1 MRITEVAAPAATRIV
16 DELVCFS
23 LYTASRSTTQAYRA
37 LLAPWGL
44 TYPQYLVLVLLW
56 SGDDRTVT
64 DLGRQLDLDSGTLS
78 PLLTRMEEAGYVTRR
93 RISADQRVVTVS
105 LADRGRT
112 VRAELAHVPAAIM
125 RGMGLDLERARE
137 LIAALQLLTA
147 GMQGT
152 TADALAHPATPAEP
166 DADAPAHRT
175 PRPAEPT
182 AARTP

>member
-1 MRITEVAAPAATRIV
+1 MPDRETIPPDAAAAAPARIA

-64 DLGRQLDLDSGTLS
+64 ELGQQLDLDSGTLS
-78 PLLTRMEEAGYVTRR
+78 PLLARMEEAGFVTRR

-105 LADRGRT
+105 LAERGRT
-112 VRAELAHVPAAIM
+112 VRAELAHVPAAII
-125 RGMGLDLERARE
+125 RGMGLDLDRARQ
-137 LIAALQLLTA
+137 LLATLHLLTA
-147 GMQGT
+147 GMQDA
-152 TADALAHPATPAEP
+152 TAEALAQPATP
-166 DADAPAHRT
+166 PAQ
-175 PRPAEPT
+175 AS
-182 AARTP
+182 ARTP

>member
-1 MRITEVAAPAATRIV
+1 MPDRDALPPDAVDAAPARIA

-64 DLGRQLDLDSGTLS
+64 ELGQQLDLDSGTLS
-78 PLLTRMEEAGYVTRR
+78 PLLARMEEAGFVARR

-105 LADRGRT
+105 LAERGRT
-112 VRAELAHVPAAIM
+112 VRAELAHVPAAVI
-125 RGMGLDLERARE
+125 RGMGLDLDRARQ
-137 LIAALQLLTA
+137 LLAALHLITS
-147 GMQGT
+147 GMQET
-152 TADALAHPATPAEP
+152 TAEALAHPAT
-166 DADAPAHRT
+166 
-175 PRPAEPT
+175 RPAEAQALTRAP
-182 AARTP
+182 

>member
-1 MRITEVAAPAATRIV
+1 MTNPEAAASADGQPATARIV

-64 DLGRQLDLDSGTLS
+64 DLGQQLDLDSGTLS
-78 PLLTRMEEAGYVTRR
+78 PLLARMEDAGFVTRR

-105 LADRGRT
+105 LAERGRT
-112 VRAELAHVPAAIM
+112 VRAELAHVPAVII

-147 GMQGT
+147 GMHGT
-152 TADALAHPATPAEP
+152 TADALAQPATRTAPPLREQPAE
-166 DADAPAHRT
+166 
-175 PRPAEPT
+175 RPA
-182 AARTP
+182 ARAT

>member
-1 MRITEVAAPAATRIV
+1 MPDRDPRPSADETAPSARIA

-64 DLGRQLDLDSGTLS
+64 ELGQQLDLDSGTLS
-78 PLLTRMEEAGYVTRR
+78 PLLARMDEAGYVTRR

-105 LADRGRT
+105 LAERGRT
-112 VRAELAHVPAAIM
+112 VRAELAHVPAAII
-125 RGMGLDLERARE
+125 RGMGLDLDRARQ
-137 LIAALQLLTA
+137 LLAALHLVTA
-147 GMQGT
+147 GMQET
-152 TADALAHPATPAEP
+152 TAEALAHPAT
-166 DADAPAHRT
+166 
-175 PRPAEPT
+175 RPAE
-182 AARTP
+182 ASARTRTP